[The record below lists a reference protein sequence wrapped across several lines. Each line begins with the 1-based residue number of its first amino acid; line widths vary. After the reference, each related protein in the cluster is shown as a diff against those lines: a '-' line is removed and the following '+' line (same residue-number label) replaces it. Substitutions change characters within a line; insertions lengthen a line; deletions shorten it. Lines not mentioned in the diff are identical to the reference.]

1 MVGSLNRDSIKAVS
15 NKSAENPNPVQSLII
30 SASSGGAYVGIIQKM
45 VVKQIACTTKNSI
58 MFICSFHRKQ

>member
-1 MVGSLNRDSIKAVS
+1 
-15 NKSAENPNPVQSLII
+15 
-30 SASSGGAYVGIIQKM
+30 M